1 MVGDSVLCL
10 SESRKQIA
18 VGLSNFSSEEL
29 YKIKG
34 LRTSKIEQVLGYKA
48 VDEVLHRNNLVV
60 L

>member
-1 MVGDSVLCL
+1 VLCL
-10 SESRKQIA
+10 SENRKQIA

-29 YKIKG
+29 SKIKG
-34 LRTSKIEQVLGYKA
+34 LRTDKIEQVLGYKE